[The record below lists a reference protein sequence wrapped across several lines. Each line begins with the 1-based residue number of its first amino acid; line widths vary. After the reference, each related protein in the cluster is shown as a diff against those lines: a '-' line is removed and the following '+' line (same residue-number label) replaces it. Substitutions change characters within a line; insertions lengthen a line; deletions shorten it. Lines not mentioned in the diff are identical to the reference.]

1 LKRVETIIVVVG
13 LGLFAVVMSKIGW
26 TAALTELRRIW
37 IAIPLLIAL
46 SLVRLLL
53 QTHAWKIALSAEG
66 VRGGIGELIG
76 IRMASQSVGYLS
88 VLGPAISEPMK
99 IKLLG
104 NDWKSAATATIVDS
118 GVYWFCSVFAGVIGC
133 IAAAVTL
140 AHSRYARTFFVI
152 TMVFALSASLLLRK
166 KPLLA
171 TLVEL
176 FGRPAPAWLKKGAE
190 LEQQMRGFRE
200 RYPAALRRMVLIGL
214 ACQILLFGEAAVVIL
229 LAKLPV
235 HFVSLI
241 GIEALVRITKMTAGW
256 IPARIGADEG
266 AAVAAFVAF
275 GFAPSTGLMLAL
287 ARRSRDLLWCVLGLS
302 WLAWKSHQT
311 RKNPS
316 FVEAAPY
323 ADHLSHSV

>member
-1 LKRVETIIVVVG
+1 VKRVETLIVVAG
-13 LGLFAVVMSKIGW
+13 LGLFAVVVSRIGW

-46 SLVRLLL
+46 SVVRLFL
-53 QTHAWKIALSAEG
+53 QTRSWKIALSAEG
-66 VRGGIGELIG
+66 LKGSVGELIG
-76 IRMASQSVGYLS
+76 IRLASQSMGYLS

-99 IKLLG
+99 IRLLG
-104 NDWKSAATATIVDS
+104 DDWRSAATATIVDS
-118 GVYWFCSVFAGVIGC
+118 GVYWFSSVLAGVVGC
-133 IAAAVTL
+133 MAATVTL
-140 AHSRYARTFFVI
+140 AHSRYAAT
-152 TMVFALSASLLLRK
+152 VFAITALFAVSAGLLLRR

-171 TLVEL
+171 TLIEL
-176 FGRPAPAWLKKGAE
+176 LGRRPPGWLKKGAE

-200 RYPAALRRMVLIGL
+200 RNPAALHRMVFIGL
-214 ACQILLFGEAAVVIL
+214 VCQILLFGEAAVVIF

-235 HFVSLI
+235 HLLSLI

-266 AAVAAFVAF
+266 GAVAAFIAF
-275 GFAPSTGLMLAL
+275 GFTPSAGLMLAL

-302 WLAWKSHQT
+302 WLAWKSHQAG
-311 RKNPS
+311 KNRS

-323 ADHLSHSV
+323 AGHLSHSE

>member
-1 LKRVETIIVVVG
+1 MKRVETLIVVAG
-13 LGLFAVVMSKIGW
+13 LALLAVVVSRIGW
-26 TAALTELRRIW
+26 TATFAELRRIW

-46 SLVRLLL
+46 SVVRLLL
-53 QTHAWKIALSAEG
+53 QTRSWKIALSAEG

-76 IRMASQSVGYLS
+76 IRMASQSMGYLS

-104 NDWKSAATATIVDS
+104 DDWKSATTATIVDS
-118 GVYWFCSVFAGVIGC
+118 GVYWFSSVLAGIAGC
-133 IAAAVTL
+133 VAAAVTL
-140 AHSRYARTFFVI
+140 AHSRYGGTLFAI
-152 TMVFALSASLLLRK
+152 SIVFALSAGLLLRK
-166 KPLLA
+166 KPVLG
-171 TLVEL
+171 TLVESL
-176 FGRPAPAWLKKGAE
+176 GRRAPAWLRKGVE

-214 ACQILLFGEAAVVIL
+214 LCQILLFGEAAVVIF

-235 HFVSLI
+235 HLLSLL

-266 AAVAAFVAF
+266 GAVAAFIAF

-302 WLAWKSHQT
+302 WLAWKSHQA
-311 RKNPS
+311 RKNR
-316 FVEAAPY
+316 FFAETAPY
-323 ADHLSHSV
+323 ANHLSHSE

>member
-1 LKRVETIIVVVG
+1 MKRVETIIVVAG
-13 LGLFAVVMSKIGW
+13 LGLFVVVMSKIGW
-26 TAALTELRRIW
+26 TAALTELRKIW
-37 IAIPLLIAL
+37 IAIPLLLAL
-46 SLVRLLL
+46 SVIRLLL
-53 QTHAWKIALSAEG
+53 QTRSWKLALSAEG

-76 IRMASQSVGYLS
+76 IRMASQSMGYLS

-104 NDWKSAATATIVDS
+104 HDWKSAATATIVDS
-118 GVYWFCSVFAGVIGC
+118 GVYWFSSVLAGVTGC

-140 AHSRYARTFFVI
+140 AHSRYAGTFFAISV
-152 TMVFALSASLLLRK
+152 VFALSAGLLLRK
-166 KPLLA
+166 KPVLA
-171 TLVEL
+171 TLVESL
-176 FGRPAPAWLKKGAE
+176 GRRSPAWLRKGAE

-200 RYPAALRRMVLIGL
+200 RHPAALRRMVLIGL
-214 ACQILLFGEAAVVIL
+214 LCQILLFGEAAVVIF

-235 HFVSLI
+235 HLLSLI

-266 AAVAAFVAF
+266 GAVAAFVAF
-275 GFAPSTGLMLAL
+275 GFAPSIGLMLAL

-311 RKNPS
+311 RKNR
-316 FVEAAPY
+316 FLAEVAPY
-323 ADHLSHSV
+323 ADHLSHSE

>member
-1 LKRVETIIVVVG
+1 MKRVETLIVVAG
-13 LGLFAVVMSKIGW
+13 LGLFAVVVSRIGW

-37 IAIPLLIAL
+37 IAIPFLIAL
-46 SLVRLLL
+46 SVVRLFL
-53 QTHAWKIALSAEG
+53 QTRSWKIALSAEG
-66 VRGGIGELIG
+66 LKGSVGELIG
-76 IRMASQSVGYLS
+76 IRLASQSMGYLS

-104 NDWKSAATATIVDS
+104 DDWRSAATATIVDS
-118 GVYWFCSVFAGVIGC
+118 GVYWFSSVLAGVVGC
-133 IAAAVTL
+133 MAATVTL
-140 AHSRYARTFFVI
+140 AHSRYAAT
-152 TMVFALSASLLLRK
+152 VFAITALFAVSAGLLLRK

-171 TLVEL
+171 TLIEL
-176 FGRPAPAWLKKGAE
+176 LGRRAPGWLKKGAE

-200 RYPAALRRMVLIGL
+200 RNSAALHRMVFIGL
-214 ACQILLFGEAAVVIL
+214 VCQILLFGEAAVVIF

-235 HFVSLI
+235 HLLSLI

-266 AAVAAFVAF
+266 GAVAAFIAF
-275 GFAPSTGLMLAL
+275 GFAPSAGLMLAL

-302 WLAWKSHQT
+302 WLAWKSHQA
-311 RKNPS
+311 RKNRS

-323 ADHLSHSV
+323 AGHPSHSE

>member
-1 LKRVETIIVVVG
+1 VKRVESIIVVAG
-13 LGLFAVVMSKIGW
+13 LGLFVVVMSKIGW
-26 TAALTELRRIW
+26 TAALTELLKIW
-37 IAIPLLIAL
+37 IAIPLLLAL
-46 SLVRLLL
+46 SVVRLLL
-53 QTHAWKIALSAEG
+53 QTRSWKIALSAEG

-76 IRMASQSVGYLS
+76 IRMASQSMGYLS

-104 NDWKSAATATIVDS
+104 HDWKSAATATIVDS
-118 GVYWFCSVFAGVIGC
+118 GVYWFSSVLAGVTGC

-140 AHSRYARTFFVI
+140 AHSRYAGTFFAI
-152 TMVFALSASLLLRK
+152 TAVFALSAGLLLKK
-166 KPLLA
+166 KPVLA

-176 FGRPAPAWLKKGAE
+176 LGRRAPAWLKKGAE
-190 LEQQMRGFRE
+190 LEQQVRGFRE
-200 RYPAALRRMVLIGL
+200 RYPAALRRMVFIGL
-214 ACQILLFGEAAVVIL
+214 ACQILLFGEAAVVIF

-235 HFVSLI
+235 HLFSLI

-266 AAVAAFVAF
+266 GAVAAFIAF
-275 GFAPSTGLMLAL
+275 GFAPSAGLMLAL

-302 WLAWKSHQT
+302 WLAWKSHQA
-311 RKNPS
+311 RKNRL

-323 ADHLSHSV
+323 ADHLSHSE

>member
-1 LKRVETIIVVVG
+1 VKKVETLIMVGG

-26 TAALTELRRIW
+26 TAALTQLRKIW

-53 QTHAWKIALSAEG
+53 QTRSWKIALTTEG
-66 VRGGIGELIG
+66 IRTSVAQLIG
-76 IRMASQSVGYLS
+76 IRLASQSMGYLS

-99 IKLLG
+99 VKLLG
-104 NDWKSAATATIVDS
+104 SDWKSAATATIVDS
-118 GVYWFCSVFAGVIGC
+118 GAYWFASILAGVAGC

-140 AHSRYARTFFVI
+140 AHSRYAGTFFAI
-152 TMVFALSASLLLRK
+152 TALFVASAWLLLRK

-171 TLVEL
+171 ILIEL
-176 FGRPAPAWLKKGAE
+176 LGRRTPAWLRKGAE

-200 RYPAALRRMVLIGL
+200 SHPAALRRMVFIGL
-214 ACQILLFGEAAVVIL
+214 ACQILLFGEAAVVTF

-235 HFVSLI
+235 HLLSLI
-241 GIEALVRITKMTAGW
+241 GIEALVRVTKMTAGW

-266 AAVAAFVAF
+266 GAVAAFLAF
-275 GFAPSTGLMLAL
+275 GFAPSAGLMLAL

-302 WLAWKSHQT
+302 WLAWRSHQD
-311 RKNPS
+311 RKNRS
-316 FVEAAPY
+316 FLEAVPCR
-323 ADHLSHSV
+323 SS

>member
-1 LKRVETIIVVVG
+1 VKRVETIIVVVG

-37 IAIPLLIAL
+37 LAIPLLIAL
-46 SLVRLLL
+46 SVVRLFL
-53 QTHAWKIALSAEG
+53 QTRSWKIALRAEG
-66 VRGGIGELIG
+66 LKGNVGELIG

-118 GVYWFCSVFAGVIGC
+118 GVYWFSSVLAGVAGC

-140 AHSRYARTFFVI
+140 AQSRNAGTFFAI
-152 TMVFALSASLLLRK
+152 TVVFALSAGLLLRK
-166 KPLLA
+166 RPLLA
-171 TLVEL
+171 TLVDL
-176 FGRPAPAWLKKGAE
+176 LGRRAPAWLKKGAE
-190 LEQQMRGFRE
+190 LEHQVRGFRE
-200 RYPAALRRMVLIGL
+200 RHPAALRQMVFIAL
-214 ACQILLFGEAAVVIL
+214 ACQILLFGEAAVVIF
-229 LAKLPV
+229 LANLPV
-235 HFVSLI
+235 HLLSLI

-266 AAVAAFVAF
+266 GAVAAFIAF
-275 GFAPSTGLMLAL
+275 GFAPSAGLMLAL

-302 WLAWKSHQT
+302 WLAWKSNQA
-311 RKNPS
+311 RKNRS
-316 FVEAAPY
+316 FVEAAY
-323 ADHLSHSV
+323 AGHLSHSE